1 MLICAQHPFTVVH
14 VNAAYTALVR
24 QGLVKSFSVGQT
36 FDSIQG
42 RGGECLNEEEAIT
55 RIMSQFKTGSIQD
68 TRQEH
73 MTIFPVISTNDICS
87 QIISS
92 YRNNLRQLQ
101 AVSNP
106 EIMLPSSHTKPVVKE
121 DDNISK
127 SVSKI
132 SCSGYV
138 SHYLLQIKPS
148 MIGNL

>member
-14 VNAAYTALVR
+14 VNAAYTALVQ

-92 YRNNLRQLQ
+92 YRSNLRQLQ
-101 AVSNP
+101 AV
-106 EIMLPSSHTKPVVKE
+106 PSSHTKPVIKE
-121 DDNISK
+121 DDNVTK
-127 SVSKI
+127 S
-132 SCSGYV
+132 SCSEYV

>member
-14 VNAAYTALVR
+14 VNAAYTALVQ

-42 RGGECLNEEEAIT
+42 RGGECLKKEEALT
-55 RIMSQFKTGSIQD
+55 RIVSQFKTGSIQD
-68 TRQEH
+68 TRQDRI
-73 MTIFPVISTNDICS
+73 TIFPVISTNDMCS

-101 AVSNP
+101 VVDNP
-106 EIMLPSSHTKPVVKE
+106 KTNMLPSSHTKPVVKE
-121 DDNISK
+121 EG
-127 SVSKI
+127 SVSKS
-132 SCSGYV
+132 SCSEYV

-148 MIGNL
+148 MIGNLLR